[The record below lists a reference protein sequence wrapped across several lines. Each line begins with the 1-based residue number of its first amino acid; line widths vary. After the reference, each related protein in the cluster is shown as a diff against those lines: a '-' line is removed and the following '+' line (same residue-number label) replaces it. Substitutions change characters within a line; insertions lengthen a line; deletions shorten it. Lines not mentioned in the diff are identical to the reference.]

1 MIKSFPR
8 GRWSVYLHI
17 HMVGIGG
24 PKAPQ
29 IHNEA
34 PTSVHRSRR
43 SCDYA
48 AAARIAVV
56 RHCASARPMCNRGG
70 RRAGAGVKKGSKRGS
85 YTKGAATKKNS
96 KPTAASAAMLAA
108 FLASGNNNHDNNH
121 RPQDGHDTDG
131 GPAAAN

>member
-34 PTSVHRSRR
+34 PSSVHRSRR
-43 SCDYA
+43 SCDCA

-70 RRAGAGVKKGSKRGS
+70 RRAGAGVKKGSKRGP
-85 YTKGAATKKNS
+85 YTKRAATKKKS
-96 KPTAASAAMLAA
+96 EPTAASAAMLAA
-108 FLASGNNNHDNNH
+108 FNHDNNH
-121 RPQDGHDTDG
+121 PPQDGHNTDG
-131 GPAAAN
+131 AAAAAD